1 MAKNS
6 VVTNSE
12 IAEMLSN
19 GDSLKRFYRF
29 AAQNNHMVLHDICQ
43 IVVTH
48 PSASICFSFEEWN
61 SMGRR
66 IKHGKKAIR
75 YIDDDG
81 YMQHVFDVNDTYGDG
96 RYKRLIY
103 PMKRL
108 LGGLDELNGTQTSE
122 SDFKDDYSQIYSG
135 VKDYLKSNG
144 YYSGNEQRNTL
155 LTEGIAYSL
164 YSTTGFPKSAGINL
178 QGLPYSL
185 QENTE
190 LFKEVY
196 TTAAILQQDI
206 ENAYVDSQDR
216 VQVIDDT
223 EEEGVSDEPVIPS
236 EQRQEPVTEV
246 VADNAQ
252 KPFDNPDNNIEK
264 PEQPKVTKS
273 QTVTPIYQRYSDY
286 QNEYPD
292 SVILIRLGDFYEVMG
307 EKAKQV
313 ADELDITLTGRE
325 VGLKERVPMCGV
337 PFHAMDEYLDK
348 ILEKHS
354 VLLLES
360 DEEPIH
366 ILSHAEAQGKKPIL
380 EEIDDNEP
388 TPFDEEQPDY
398 VDDID
403 TRFPIEDDYEDD
415 EEDFENYGEDDYED
429 EEEPEK
435 EEVSP
440 QVKNKPQKGIKER
453 KRKEKPQPSLFD
465 YFLPEEKSPQ
475 EQLIEHDLKNGSS
488 FEGGK
493 VRIYDKYQENP
504 TIDEFATFLKKEYGD
519 GGSYTEYS
527 QNHSAKGIELKYI
540 DDDNPDNSI
549 FVKLKWNEVALRIAD
564 LIDDDEYF
572 SDDEREKYAEIQRRR
587 AERINAK
594 TDEEKLRVI
603 ARQAINDGTGYT
615 RTGRYEIQP
624 YRFEES
630 AQFLCEHKPEFEK
643 VLLQERE
650 IKAIHPTAFPYED
663 NTLVEFHPQFCPRI
677 EQGEIPEQPT
687 EQTDSNSDVIAIGDK
702 YVYRGRTMT
711 VTDLQGIYPNDVVC
725 SYNDSAGGKTYT
737 ATMNVDR
744 DDLINNGTKLLEIVV
759 DLTPKEKVEK
769 PIPEARTDLNE
780 IGFDQTELGGAKARF
795 RNNVRAIELCKELYS
810 QNRTPTAEEKK
821 ILASY
826 VGWGGLPQVFD
837 EHKAD
842 WSKEYSELKR
852 VLNADDYDRAKGS
865 VLNSHFTSK
874 EVIDGIYSALK
885 RFGVKGNNRI
895 LEPAMGTGN
904 FFGFMP
910 QEISEGSKLYG
921 VELDTVTGRIASKL
935 YPQAKIQIK
944 GYEETSFENNSFDI
958 VVGNVPFGAYSVYDS
973 EYAKQN
979 FYIHDYFLAKSIDK
993 LKPKGV
999 MAVITSKGTMD
1010 KLNPSV
1016 RRYLASRAELL
1027 GAIRL
1032 PNTAFQK
1039 NAGTRV
1045 VADILFFRKRE
1056 EQINP
1061 TNENTEWLSTGKTE
1075 EGYEVNSYF
1084 INHPEMV
1091 LGTFTTENR
1100 LYGAEEVSVKP
1111 DGRELSQALSEAISN
1126 LPENFYENPDHA
1138 EEIDDSAEAY
1148 DVKPLCYK
1156 ADNGRLYMRIGNK
1169 LEEVPIPK
1177 SPKDAY
1183 NRIKEMI
1190 DLREELHKVL
1200 DMQIHG
1206 CSDEELKAEQRTLN
1220 YRYDRFVRYY
1230 GILNSQ
1236 TNTRLFKDDGDSALL
1251 FACENLSDDKKSASK
1266 ADIFSKRTIR
1276 PYIAPTQTDDCLEA
1290 LQISQNERGAVD
1302 ISYIEELTRKDYDTV
1317 ISELGN
1323 AVFRNPVNVIPEDKY
1338 SGFETSEE
1346 YLSGKVVQKLKKAKY
1361 YAEHFPEMGYERNVQ
1376 ALEAVQPTPVKA
1388 DEIAARLGASWID
1401 KEYYKKF
1408 LYELLKINYAHNEE
1422 VIELFYNPHD
1432 SSWRVDKTNYA
1443 NYLAGMNATSVYGTS
1458 RANAFRLFEDC
1469 LNLRDTNIYDTVEE
1483 DGREKRVLNQAET
1496 LAAREKQN
1504 QIREEFRNWIF
1515 ADPERREALE
1525 KRYNEL
1531 FNQIRLPSYN
1541 GSYLKFPEMNPAI
1554 ELRSHQKNAVHRII
1568 SSPGSTLLHHVVGSG
1583 KTYTMCASAMKLRQ
1597 YGLAK
1602 KPMIVVPNHILQQF
1616 SNEFRQLYPNA
1627 KILMATKEDLEKEN
1641 RKKFVSRVAM
1651 GDWDAVIIAQS
1662 SFAKIPIS
1670 TERQKAKIVEEISKI
1685 EACIMAQQSEMLS
1698 SGAVKN
1704 LERIKKS
1711 REAQLKKLMD
1721 SDKKDDVLIFEN
1733 LGVDYLFV
1741 DEADCYKN
1749 LFLFTKMNNVA
1760 GISSA
1765 ASQRATD
1772 LKLKC
1777 EYIQELHG
1785 GERGIVFA
1793 TGTPISNSMTE
1804 MYTMQTYLQ
1813 PETLKE
1819 SGITYFDNW
1828 AADFGETV
1836 TALEMS
1842 PSGRGYKPR
1851 TRFSKFTNLPELLTM
1866 YRSFADV
1873 QTSDMVKLDVPEAEK
1888 EVVNLKPS
1896 DEVMQY
1902 ADEIAARAERIYR
1915 GGVDPTEDNMLKVTS
1930 DGKKLALD
1938 PRLYEETAGDEVN
1951 SKINTCAEKI
1961 YEVWKDTEPQRG
1973 TQLVFCDLSTPKKAF
1988 ADYEYGK
1995 DFDVYNELKYKL
2007 VQMGIPENEIAYI
2020 HEANTDKQKQSLFD
2034 SVNAGRVRVLI
2045 GSTEK
2050 CGAGTNVQQRIA
2062 ALHHLDTPYRPRDL
2076 TQREG
2081 RAIRQG
2087 NTFDKVKIFTYVKER
2102 TFDSYSYQIL
2112 ENKQRF
2118 ISQIDRGDLTVREA
2132 EDIDERTLTYAEIKA
2147 ITAANPKI
2155 KRKMEVDMEVSRLR
2169 ILEGEYRKKLYSLQ
2183 DKVRRD
2189 FPEDIRRQKLLL
2201 ERVKEDEKLIAEKY
2215 DKENFSISVD
2225 GKIYTDK
2232 SDGGREL
2239 LEALLAHKVGDVVA
2253 EYGGLKINLNPIQ
2266 YLDKERSITLSGAGS
2281 YEMDIGESGIGLITR
2296 LDNFMTDFAKRG
2308 ERIRNRL
2315 EQLERDFK
2323 IAQEEMKLPFE
2334 HKDKL
2339 AELVKEQ
2346 TELNTELNLDK
2357 REEIVIDD
2365 GEANDTDD
2373 DGVHG
2378 KEVFVPLKRRARKH
2392 LNGTAISTYKKYRDE
2407 TPESY
2412 IFLQNGNGYD
2422 LIDYHAKEVAE
2433 ARGLKLINE
2442 VVDSK
2447 TYSVVPLT
2455 VDEMDEILKG
2465 AIENGVAARIIEPIN
2480 YILEEK
2486 KITEESDFKEF
2497 LDEGL
2502 SEIRWLDGRKSGF
2515 SEEEVSDLTNDLKP
2529 HYEGSQFD
2537 KSGGELTFDDWYDDF
2552 AEERLKPYLMEN
2564 YAQKAVADYSQ
2575 ATKQG
2580 YEIKARYKEGDREHI
2595 IFYRESAGDYA
2606 IGYGYNEKSGDW
2618 AQGTYDIPDFLKA
2631 ERELIS
2637 NCASPELVFRPQTEP
2652 LPFEHQTIEDS
2663 AFVQSVYKD
2672 GNANLAIIRRLNDE
2686 YILGIGY
2693 NAKTGEFE
2701 QGRYNFGDFDE
2712 VEKYIGDNFPE
2723 AVKDVN
2729 FTAEEPIN
2737 YAELVE
2743 KSVENEYKNFY
2754 DFELSRTTE
2763 QIINT
2768 DNYKIRFYNELSVFL
2783 GEDGRD
2789 FLTDEQYEAL
2799 YKDSPNII
2807 SFLYDYYLG
2816 SEYASINNYSD
2827 TAELIKD
2834 YNDKYHDDVLYPK
2847 RQAEAVFYGKDDKDT
2862 AYYFLPSLTNNDLST
2877 IEEEASNYVIVAPTN
2892 HVTPENLERYRATFL
2907 KLGRDVTESELKDMS
2922 RAVENLNI
2930 IAEQVQSDRLHTP
2943 IYYQDFKYA
2952 KAHGEE
2958 EDYRFSRSLSIKC
2971 KEDIQTSISVNYNG
2985 LSLNT
2990 DFVDGL
2996 IDKYGIDR
3004 IAHVCA
3010 FTITDSIY
3018 DGRYSDENKE
3028 WAKSIPEVPEIGNNA
3043 PRLSTHPA
3051 ILDGFVNIIRRKYNF
3066 KEEKEMPEA
3075 VENNNKPKWISIKV
3089 SHNALIKQ
3097 YENYAFLLMPNGSE
3111 YEGYAYSIFNN
3122 RIHESRQLADL
3133 KSDDRELCYEFRMPE
3148 TATVRLVKPG
3158 EEDINLT
3165 AAEFKK
3171 LVGGTTDKDYER
3183 AAQSDDNR
3191 KWYSISIPQ
3200 EAISGVYEKS
3210 TLFAVP
3216 NTSEFKGSV
3225 FYAPSSMVKED
3236 KKKQD
3241 GSLIL
3246 RMPENME
3253 IKLLDREN
3261 ESENTINAEELFN
3274 IFNGSTEEDFKSEY
3288 KPKEGGSAK
3297 DTGWRYVSVD
3307 KSAKI
3312 ADYDERTMFRMPN
3325 DGKYSGSVYYIPNRL
3340 VQENTKKGTFAVKI
3354 PPEFEIN
3361 LKTPENETVK
3371 LDAEEFIQEVKG
3383 KEAAS
3388 YDSALRKPS
3397 EAAIKKF
3404 EETEKALREH
3414 IPEEMLNR
3422 PNWVVVRTR
3431 KNFDSGRL
3439 EKFLINPHTGKFA
3452 ESDNPETWADFD
3464 TACKYAKENGGATL
3478 AYALDGKDNIA
3489 CIDID
3494 HCINESG
3501 EYSAVAKDALARCGK
3516 TYIETSVSGTGVH
3529 IFGKTKGADLRTFS
3543 KDGDME
3549 YYRKAH
3555 FIAMTGNCASK
3566 NALESFDN
3574 PDMQRM
3580 LEDKFDKRVEWK
3592 GVGSGMDGLSTMSD
3606 REVLEKAFS
3615 SKSGETIKRLYN
3627 GEDLKNN
3634 HSNSDMSLM
3643 DHLAFWCHGDKEQIL
3658 RIFATSGLYRPD
3670 KSADYYE
3677 GSIIKAIKYN
3687 TERYNPPKTNIN
3699 PPRKTGGGNGKV

>member
-1 MAKNS
+1 MSKNS
-6 VVTNSE
+6 VVTNAE
-12 IAEMLSN
+12 ILGLLSQ
-19 GDSLKRFYRF
+19 GEGLKRFYRF
-29 AAQNNHMVLHDICQ
+29 TAQNNHIVLHDACQ
-43 IVVTH
+43 IVIKR
-48 PSASICFSFEEWN
+48 PAASVCFSFEEWN

-66 IKHGKKAIR
+66 IKQGTKAIR

-81 YMQHVFDVNDTYGDG
+81 YLQYVFDANDTYGDG
-96 RYKRLIY
+96 RYRRLIY

-108 LGGLDELNGTQTSE
+108 LGGLDELNGKQTSE
-122 SDFKDDYSQIYSG
+122 KDFKDDYSQIYSG
-135 VKDYLKSNG
+135 VQNYLKANG
-144 YYSGNEQRNTL
+144 YYSENGQRNTL

-164 YSTTGFPKSAGINL
+164 YSTTGFPKSAGIEIH
-178 QGLPYSL
+178 GLPYSL
-185 QENTE
+185 QENSE

-196 TTAAILQQDI
+196 TTAAILQQEI
-206 ENAYVDSQDR
+206 EYAYIAKQNR
-216 VQVIDDT
+216 VQIIDDVD
-223 EEEGVSDEPVIPS
+223 EESVSDEPKITGSQQQTSAKEV
-236 EQRQEPVTEV
+236 PVKNPELEIRE
-246 VADNAQ
+246 
-252 KPFDNPDNNIEK
+252 KPNIEEPPTVSPLYQK
-264 PEQPKVTKS
+264 YLDSQKLQPTAV
-273 QTVTPIYQRYSDY
+273 V
-286 QNEYPD
+286 
-292 SVILIRLGDFYEVMG
+292 LMRLGDFYEIMG
-307 EKAKQV
+307 ENAVKVSK
-313 ADELDITLTGRE
+313 ELDITLTGRD
-325 VGLKERVPMCGV
+325 VGLKERVPMCGM
-337 PFHAMDEYLDK
+337 PYHAMDKYLDK
-348 ILEKHS
+348 ILEKHG
-354 VLLLES
+354 VLLVDN
-360 DEEPIH
+360 DEEPKY
-366 ILSHAEAQGKKPIL
+366 ILSYAEVRGQKKPEERKNPIL
-380 EEIDDNEP
+380 EEITGNEP

-398 VDDID
+398 VGEID
-403 TRFPIEDDYEDD
+403 TRFPIEDDYESD
-415 EEDFENYGEDDYED
+415 EEYDEYDVADADEWEDDPED
-429 EEEPEK
+429 LSDGEEPELK
-435 EEVSP
+435 KP
-440 QVKNKPQKGIKER
+440 APKNNKPIKDR
-453 KRKEKPQPSLFD
+453 KRKQKPQPSLFD
-465 YFLPEEKSPQ
+465 YFLPEEKSPK
-475 EQLIEHDLKNGSS
+475 EKLIEYDLKRGCV
-488 FEGGK
+488 FKGVK

-504 TIDEFATFLKKEYGD
+504 TIDEFAAFLKKEYGTGD
-519 GGSYTEYS
+519 YYS
-527 QNHSAKGIELKYI
+527 NYNYKQIHDAKGIELKYI
-540 DDDNPDNSI
+540 DNDNADNSI
-549 FVKLKWNEVALRIAD
+549 LVKLKWSEVATRIAD
-564 LIDDDEYF
+564 LIDDGEYF
-572 SDDEREKYAEIQRRR
+572 SDKEKEQYAEIQRRR

-594 TDEEKLRVI
+594 TDEERLMVI
-603 ARQAINDGTGYT
+603 ARQAITDGTGNT
-615 RTGRYEIQP
+615 LIGKYEIQP
-624 YRFEES
+624 YKFEES
-630 AQFLCEHKPEFEK
+630 AQFLREHKPEFEK
-643 VLLQERE
+643 VLLRERE
-650 IKAIHPTAFPYED
+650 IKAIHPTAFPYAD
-663 NTLVEFHPQFCPRI
+663 NTIVEFYPQFCPRM
-677 EQGEIPEQPT
+677 EHDETPEQAT
-687 EQTDSNSDVIAIGDK
+687 EQNSENSDDVKIGDK
-702 YVYRGRTMT
+702 FVYRGKTMT
-711 VTDLQGIYPNDVVC
+711 VTGLQGIYPNDVVC

-737 ATMNVDR
+737 ATLNVDR
-744 DDLINNGTKLLEIVV
+744 SDLINNGTKLREIVF
-759 DLTPKEKVEK
+759 DLTPKEIEESRA
-769 PIPEARTDLNE
+769 PAAHTDLNE
-780 IGFDQTELGGAKARF
+780 IGFDQTELGGAKSRY
-795 RNNVRAIELCKELYS
+795 RNNVRAIELCKELYAR
-810 QNRTPTAEEKK
+810 NRVPTPEEKK

-837 EHKAD
+837 EHKSD

-865 VLNSHFTSK
+865 VLNSHYTSK

-910 QEISEGSKLYG
+910 QEISDGAKLYG
-921 VELDTVTGRIASKL
+921 VELDTITGRIASKL

-958 VVGNVPFGAYSVYDS
+958 VVGNVPFGGYTVYDS
-973 EYAKQN
+973 EYAKNN

-993 LKPKGV
+993 LKPKGL

-1075 EGYEVNSYF
+1075 DGYEINNYF

-1091 LGTFTTENR
+1091 LGKFTKENR
-1100 LYGAEEVSVKP
+1100 LYGAEEISVAP
-1111 DGRELSQALSEAISN
+1111 DDRELSQALSEAIST

-1138 EEIDDSAEAY
+1138 EDFDDSVEAY
-1148 DVKPLCYK
+1148 NVKPLCFK
-1156 ADNGRLYMRIGNK
+1156 ADNGRLYVRVGNK

-1190 DLREELHKVL
+1190 ALREELHKVL

-1206 CSDEELKAEQRTLN
+1206 CKDEELQAEQRNLN
-1220 YRYDRFVRYY
+1220 YQYNRFVKYY

-1236 TNTRLFKDDGDSALL
+1236 TNTKLFKDDGDSALL
-1251 FACENLSDDKKSASK
+1251 FACENLSDDKKSATK
-1266 ADIFSKRTIR
+1266 ADIFFKRTIR
-1276 PYIAPTQTDDCLEA
+1276 PYIVPTQTDDCLEA

-1317 ISELGN
+1317 ITELGN
-1323 AVFRNPVNVIPEDKY
+1323 AVFRNPLKVIPEDKY

-1346 YLSGKVVQKLKKAKY
+1346 YLSGKVVQKLNTARY

-1376 ALEAVQPTPVKA
+1376 ALETVQPSPVKA

-1401 KEYYKKF
+1401 KEYYKRF
-1408 LYELLKINYAHNEE
+1408 IFELLKINYDHNEE
-1422 VIELFYNPHD
+1422 IIELFYNPHD
-1432 SSWRVDKTNYA
+1432 SSWRIDRTSYA
-1443 NYLAGMNATSVYGTS
+1443 NYLAGLNATSVYGTS
-1458 RANAFRLFEDC
+1458 RASAFRLIEDC
-1469 LNLRDTNIYDTVEE
+1469 LNLRDTNIYDTVDE
-1483 DGREKRVLNQAET
+1483 DGREKRVLNQAAT

-1504 QIREEFRNWIF
+1504 LIKEEFRNWIF
-1515 ADPERREALE
+1515 ADPERREKLE

-1554 ELRSHQKNAVHRII
+1554 ELRPHQKNAVHRII

-1583 KTYTMCASAMKLRQ
+1583 KTFTMCASAMKLRQ

-1670 TERQKAKIVEEISKI
+1670 TERQTAKIQEEISRI
-1685 EACIMAQQSEMLS
+1685 ELCITEQKAEKMSG
-1698 SGAVKN
+1698 GAVKN

-1721 SDKKDDVLIFEN
+1721 ADKKDDILIFES
-1733 LGVDYLFV
+1733 LGVDYLFI

-1760 GISSA
+1760 GISNA

-1819 SGITYFDNW
+1819 AGIIYFDNW

-1896 DEVMQY
+1896 DEVMEY
-1902 ADEIAARAERIYR
+1902 ADEIAARAEQIYR

-1938 PRLYEETAGDEVN
+1938 PRLYEDTAGDEVN

-1961 YEVWKDTEPQRG
+1961 YEVWKDTAPQRG

-2007 VQMGIPENEIAYI
+2007 VQIGIPENEIAYI
-2020 HEANTDKQKQSLFD
+2020 HEANSDKQKQSLFD
-2034 SVNAGRVRVLI
+2034 NVNAGRVRVLI

-2087 NTFDKVKIFTYVKER
+2087 NTFEKVKIFTYVKER

-2112 ENKQRF
+2112 ENKQKF

-2183 DKVRRD
+2183 DKVRKGY
-2189 FPEDIRRQKLLL
+2189 PEDIRRQKLLL
-2201 ERVKEDEKLIAEKY
+2201 ERILEDKKLIAEKY
-2215 DKENFSISVD
+2215 NKENFSISVD
-2225 GKIYTDK
+2225 GKVYKEK
-2232 SDGGREL
+2232 SDGGKEL
-2239 LEALLAHKVGDVVA
+2239 MDALFAHRVGEIVA

-2266 YLDKERSITLSGAGS
+2266 ILDKERSITLSGAGN
-2281 YEMDIGESGIGLITR
+2281 YEIDIGESGIGLITR
-2296 LDNFMTDFAKRG
+2296 LDNFMADFPKR
-2308 ERIRNRL
+2308 EDRIRNKIA
-2315 EQLERDFK
+2315 QLERDFE
-2323 IAQEEMKLPFE
+2323 IAQEEIKQPFE

-2339 AELVKEQ
+2339 AELLKEQ
-2346 TELNTELNLDK
+2346 SELNIELNLNK

-2365 GEANDTDD
+2365 GDSNDTGD
-2373 DGVHG
+2373 DGVHA
-2378 KEVFVPLKRRARKH
+2378 KEVPVTLKRRARKH
-2392 LNGTAISTYKKYRDE
+2392 LNRTAISAYEKCRKE

-2412 IFLQNGNGYD
+2412 IFFKNGNGYD
-2422 LIDYHAKEVAE
+2422 LIDYRAEEVADS
-2433 ARGLKLINE
+2433 RGLKLINE
-2442 VVDSK
+2442 VVDGK
-2447 TYSVVPLT
+2447 KYSVVPLT
-2455 VDEMDEILKG
+2455 VEEMDEILKG
-2465 AIENGVAARIIEPIN
+2465 GLEHGIASRIIEPMN
-2480 YILEEK
+2480 YSLEDK
-2486 KITEESDFKEF
+2486 KIAVENIDFKEF
-2497 LDEGL
+2497 LDKGL
-2502 SEIRWLDGRKSGF
+2502 SEIVWLNGRKSGYTAD
-2515 SEEEVSDLTNDLKP
+2515 EISDLTYDLKS
-2529 HYEGSQFD
+2529 HYEGSPLD
-2537 KSGGELTFDDWYDDF
+2537 ESSEEYPFDDWYDEF
-2552 AEERLKPYLMEN
+2552 IEEKLKPFLTEHYME
-2564 YAQKAVADYSQ
+2564 KEREDYSRQ
-2575 ATKQG
+2575 TKHG
-2580 YEIKARYKEGDREHI
+2580 YPIKARYKEDDREHI
-2595 IFYRESAGDYA
+2595 IFYRESVGDYA
-2606 IGYGYNEKSGDW
+2606 IGYGYNEESGDW
-2618 AQGTYDIPDFLKA
+2618 VQGTYDIPDFLNA

-2637 NCASPELVFRPQTEP
+2637 NCTKPELVFRPQTEP
-2652 LPFEHQTIEDS
+2652 LPFEHQTIEDG
-2663 AFVQSVYKD
+2663 SVVYGIYKD
-2672 GNANLAIIRRLNDE
+2672 GNMNLAIIRRLYGD
-2686 YILGIGY
+2686 YLLGIGY
-2693 NAKTGEFE
+2693 NAQTGMFE
-2701 QGRYNFGDFDE
+2701 QGRYNFSEFSDA
-2712 VEKYIGDNFPE
+2712 EKYINDNFPE
-2723 AVKDVN
+2723 AVKDEN
-2729 FTAEEPIN
+2729 FKAEEPIN
-2737 YAELVE
+2737 YAELV
-2743 KSVENEYKNFY
+2743 KMSVENEYKNFY
-2754 DFELSRTTE
+2754 EYELSRTKE
-2763 QIINT
+2763 ELINT

-2789 FLTDEQYEAL
+2789 YLNDVQYKAL
-2799 YKDSPNII
+2799 CKDSPNIL
-2807 SFLYDYYLG
+2807 FNLYDYYLG
-2816 SEYASINNYSD
+2816 SEFASINSYSE

-2834 YNDKYHDDVLYPK
+2834 YNDKYHGDILYPN
-2847 RQAEAVFYGKDDKDT
+2847 RQPQTVFYGKDDKDT
-2862 AYYFLPSLTNNDLST
+2862 AYYFLPSLTNEELSK
-2877 IEEEASNYVIVAPTN
+2877 IEEANNYVIVSPTN
-2892 HVTPENLERYRATFL
+2892 HVTPEHLDRYKTTFL
-2907 KLGRDVTESELKDMS
+2907 KLGRDVTEIELKDMS
-2922 RAVENLNI
+2922 RTVENLNI
-2930 IAEQVQSDRLHTP
+2930 IAEQVKSDRLHTP
-2943 IYYQDFKYA
+2943 IYYKDYEYA
-2952 KAHGEE
+2952 EAHGEE
-2958 EDYRFSRSLSIKC
+2958 ENYRFSKFLSVKC
-2971 KEDIQTSISVNYNG
+2971 KDDIDKAISENYKG
-2985 LSLNT
+2985 YSLDTN
-2990 DFVDGL
+2990 FIDG
-2996 IDKYGIDR
+2996 IIEKYGIER
-3004 IAHVCA
+3004 VAQVCA
-3010 FTITDSIY
+3010 STINESIY
-3018 DGRYSDENKE
+3018 DGRYSDKNRE
-3028 WAKSIPEVPEIGNNA
+3028 WAKRIPSSPETVTKDLH
-3043 PRLSTHPA
+3043 LSTHPA
-3051 ILDGFVNIIRRKYNF
+3051 ILDGFVNIIREKYNNPE
-3066 KEEKEMPEA
+3066 EEKEMPEA
-3075 VENNNKPKWISIKV
+3075 AENNDNKPKWLSIKV

-3097 YENYAFLLMPNGSE
+3097 YDNYAFMRMPNDSE
-3111 YEGYAYSIFNN
+3111 YAGYAYSMFNN
-3122 RIHESRQLADL
+3122 RIYESRQLAGH
-3133 KSDDRELCYEFRMPE
+3133 ELCYEFRMPE
-3148 TATVRLVKPG
+3148 TATIRLVKKG

-3165 AAEFKK
+3165 AQEFKK
-3171 LVGGTTDKDYER
+3171 LVGSSTDKEYER
-3183 AAQSDDNR
+3183 TSQSDDDK
-3191 KWYSISIPQ
+3191 KWYKIPIPQ
-3200 EAISGVYEKS
+3200 EAIRGEYEKS
-3210 TLFAVP
+3210 TLFAMP
-3216 NTSEFKGSV
+3216 YSSEYRGNV
-3225 FYAPSSMVKED
+3225 FYVPSSMVRED
-3236 KKKQD
+3236 KDKQD

-3246 RMPENME
+3246 RIPNDFEITLLNREEEEENIVNGGE
-3253 IKLLDREN
+3253 LLD
-3261 ESENTINAEELFN
+3261 
-3274 IFNGSTEEDFKSEY
+3274 IFSGSTNEDFINE
-3288 KPKEGGSAK
+3288 K

-3307 KSAKI
+3307 NSAKI

-3325 DGKYSGSVYYIPNRL
+3325 DGNYAGSIYYIPARL
-3340 VQENTKKGTFAVKI
+3340 LKENTKKGTFAVKL
-3354 PPEFEIN
+3354 PPEFEVS

-3371 LDAEEFIQEVKG
+3371 LDVEEFMREVRG
-3383 KEAAS
+3383 KKAES
-3388 YDSALRKPS
+3388 YDSSLQKPS

-3404 EETEKALREH
+3404 EVTESALRKNV
-3414 IPEEMLNR
+3414 PKEMLKR

-3431 KNFDSGRL
+3431 KNFKSGRL
-3439 EKFLINPHTGKFA
+3439 DKFLINPQTGNFA

-3464 TACKYAKENGGATL
+3464 TACKFAKENGGTTL

-3494 HCINESG
+3494 HCINENG
-3501 EYSAVAKDALARCGK
+3501 EYSVVAKDALARCGQ
-3516 TYIETSVSGTGVH
+3516 TYTETSVSGTGVH
-3529 IFGKTKGADLRTFS
+3529 IFGKTNGADLRTFS

-3555 FIAMTGNCASK
+3555 FIAMTGNGVTAK
-3566 NALESFDN
+3566 NLKSFDN

-3580 LEDKFDKRVEWK
+3580 LEDKFEKRVECK
-3592 GVGSGMDGLSTMSD
+3592 SVGLGIDGLSVLSD
-3606 REVLEKAFS
+3606 REVLDKAFN
-3615 SKSGETIKRLYN
+3615 SKSGEAIKRLYN

-3634 HSNSDMSLM
+3634 HSNSDMSLINY
-3643 DHLAFWCHGDKEQIL
+3643 LTFWCHGDKEQIL
-3658 RIFATSGLYRPD
+3658 RIFATSGLYRPE

-3687 TERYNPPKTNIN
+3687 AERYNPPKNTLN
-3699 PPRKTGGGNGKV
+3699 PPAKAGGSNGKA

>member
-19 GDSLKRFYRF
+19 GENLKRFYRF
-29 AAQNNHMVLHDICQ
+29 TAQNTHIILHDACQ
-43 IVVTH
+43 IVITH
-48 PSASICFSFEEWN
+48 PAASICFSFEEWN

-66 IKHGKKAIR
+66 IKYGSKAIR

-96 RYKRLIY
+96 RYRRLIY

-108 LGGLDELNGTQTSE
+108 LEGLDELNGIQTSE

-135 VKDYLKSNG
+135 VKNYLKANG
-144 YYSGNEQRNTL
+144 YYSDNEQRNTL
-155 LTEGIAYSL
+155 LTEGIAYFL
-164 YSTTGFPKSAGINL
+164 YSTTGFPKSAGIEL
-178 QGLPYSL
+178 HGLPYSL
-185 QENTE
+185 NENTE
-190 LFKEVY
+190 LFKEAY
-196 TTAAILQQDI
+196 TTAATLQQEI
-206 ENAYVDSQDR
+206 ENAYIDRQDR
-216 VQVIDDT
+216 VEVIDDT
-223 EEEGVSDEPVIPS
+223 NEENVSDEPILPV
-236 EQRQEPVTEV
+236 EKVEQEP
-246 VADNAQ
+246 
-252 KPFDNPDNNIEK
+252 
-264 PEQPKVTKS
+264 PKG
-273 QTVTPIYQRYSDY
+273 TVLYQRYMAA
-286 QNEYPD
+286 QQTKPEAI
-292 SVILIRLGDFYEVMG
+292 VLIRLGDFYEVMG

-313 ADELDITLTGRE
+313 ADELDITLTGRD
-325 VGLKERVPMCGV
+325 VGLEERVPMCGM
-337 PFHAMDEYLDK
+337 PYHAMDEYLDK
-348 ILEKHS
+348 ILERHS
-354 VLLLES
+354 VLLLEN
-360 DEEPIH
+360 DEEPIY

-398 VDDID
+398 VGGID
-403 TRFPIEDDYEDD
+403 TRFPIEDDYGDD
-415 EEDFENYGEDDYED
+415 EEEDFEDYDEDDYED

-440 QVKNKPQKGIKER
+440 QVKSKPQKGIKDRNR
-453 KRKEKPQPSLFD
+453 KQKLQPSLFD
-465 YFLPEEKSPQ
+465 YFFPEEKSPR
-475 EQLIEHDLKNGSS
+475 EQLIEYDLKRGSS

-504 TIDEFATFLKKEYGD
+504 TIDEFAKFLKKEYGE
-519 GGSYTEYS
+519 GGSYTEYW
-527 QNHSAKGIELKYI
+527 QNHSAKGIELKYK
-540 DDDNPDNSI
+540 DNENPENSI
-549 FVKLKWNEVALRIAD
+549 FVKLKWNEVAERIAD
-564 LIDDDEYF
+564 LIDDSEYF
-572 SDDEREKYAEIQRRR
+572 SDEESEQYTEIQRRR
-587 AERINAK
+587 DERINTK
-594 TDEEKLRVI
+594 
-603 ARQAINDGTGYT
+603 
-615 RTGRYEIQP
+615 
-624 YRFEES
+624 
-630 AQFLCEHKPEFEK
+630 
-643 VLLQERE
+643 
-650 IKAIHPTAFPYED
+650 
-663 NTLVEFHPQFCPRI
+663 
-677 EQGEIPEQPT
+677 T
-687 EQTDSNSDVIAIGDK
+687 EQTDENNGDIAIGDK
-702 YVYRGRTMT
+702 FVYRGRTMT

-780 IGFDQTELGGAKARF
+780 IGFDQSELGGAKARF
-795 RNNVRAIELCKELYS
+795 RNNVRAIELCKELYA
-810 QNRTPTAEEKK
+810 QNRVPTSEEKK

-921 VELDTVTGRIASKL
+921 VELDTITGRIASKL

-1111 DGRELSQALSEAISN
+1111 DDRELSQALSEAISN

-1138 EEIDDSAEAY
+1138 EEIDDSEEVY
-1148 DVKPLCYK
+1148 DVKPLCYR
-1156 ADNGRLYMRIGNK
+1156 ADNGRLYMRMGNK
-1169 LEEVPIPK
+1169 LKEVPIPK

-1183 NRIKEMI
+1183 NRIRGMI
-1190 DLREELHKVL
+1190 ALREELHKVL

-1206 CSDEELKAEQRTLN
+1206 CSDDELKAEQRTLN
-1220 YRYDRFVRYY
+1220 YQYDRFVKYY

-1236 TNTRLFKDDGDSALL
+1236 TNTKLFKDDGDSALL
-1251 FACENLSDDKKSASK
+1251 FACENLSDDKKNAAK
-1266 ADIFSKRTIR
+1266 ADIFTKRTIR
-1276 PYIAPTQTDDCLEA
+1276 PYIVPTQTDDCFEA
-1290 LQISQNERGAVD
+1290 LQISQNERGQVD

-1317 ISELGN
+1317 IAELGN

-1346 YLSGKVVQKLKKAKY
+1346 YLSGKVVQKLKQAKY

-1401 KEYYKKF
+1401 EEYYKKF
-1408 LYELLKINYAHNEE
+1408 LFELLKINYAHNEDI
-1422 VIELFYNPHD
+1422 IELFYNPHD

-1443 NYLAGMNATSVYGTS
+1443 NYLAGMNSTSVYGTS

-1469 LNLRDTNIYDTVEE
+1469 LNLRDTNIYDTIED

-1525 KRYNEL
+1525 KHYNEL

-1541 GSYLKFPEMNPAI
+1541 GAYLKFPEMNPSI
-1554 ELRSHQKNAVHRII
+1554 ELRPHQKNAVHRII
-1568 SSPGSTLLHHVVGSG
+1568 SSSGSTLLHHVVGSG
-1583 KTYTMCASAMKLRQ
+1583 KTFTMCASAMKLRQ

-1670 TERQKAKIVEEISKI
+1670 TERQTAKIQEEISKI
-1685 EACIMAQQSEMLS
+1685 EECIKEHRSKEMS

-1704 LERIKKS
+1704 LERIKKN
-1711 REAQLKKLMD
+1711 RKAQLKKLMD
-1721 SDKKDDVLIFEN
+1721 ADKKDDVLIFEN

-1749 LFLFTKMNNVA
+1749 LFLYTKMNNVA

-1777 EYIQELHG
+1777 EYIQELHD

-1804 MYTMQTYLQ
+1804 MYTMQSYLQ
-1813 PETLKE
+1813 PSMLKE

-1938 PRLYEETAGDEVN
+1938 PRLYKETAVDEAN

-1961 YEVWKDTEPQRG
+1961 YEVWKDTAPQLG

-2020 HEANTDKQKQSLFD
+2020 HEANSDKQKQSLFD

-2201 ERVKEDEKLIAEKY
+2201 EKVKEDESLIAEKY

-2232 SDGGREL
+2232 SEGGREL
-2239 LEALLAHKVGDVVA
+2239 MDALFAHKVGEVVA
-2253 EYGGLKINLNPIQ
+2253 EYGGLKINLNPMQ

-2296 LDNFMTDFAKRG
+2296 LDNFMADFPKR
-2308 ERIRNRL
+2308 EVRIRNRL
-2315 EQLERDFK
+2315 EQLERDFA
-2323 IAQEEMKLPFE
+2323 IAQEEIKLPFE

-2378 KEVFVPLKRRARKH
+2378 KEVIVPLKRRARKH
-2392 LNGTAISTYKKYRDE
+2392 LNGTAISTYKKYRNE

-2412 IFLQNGNGYD
+2412 IFFQNGTGYD

-2442 VVDSK
+2442 VVDGK
-2447 TYSVVPLT
+2447 EYSVVPLT
-2455 VDEMDEILKG
+2455 VEEMDEILKG
-2465 AIENGVAARIIEPIN
+2465 AVEHGEASRIIEPIN

-2497 LDEGL
+2497 LDKGL
-2502 SEIRWLDGRKSGF
+2502 SEIRWLNGRKSGF
-2515 SEEEVSDLTNDLKP
+2515 TEDEISDLTQDLKT
-2529 HYEGSQFD
+2529 HYEGSPLDMSSAEYPFD
-2537 KSGGELTFDDWYDDF
+2537 EWYDDF
-2552 AEERLKPYLMEN
+2552 VEERLEPFLNEHYLTKER
-2564 YAQKAVADYSQ
+2564 KDYSRQ
-2575 ATKQG
+2575 TKQG

-2595 IFYRESAGDYA
+2595 VFYRESAGDYA
-2606 IGYGYNEKSGDW
+2606 IGYGYNEESGDW

-2652 LPFEHQTIEDS
+2652 LPFEHQTIEEG

-2686 YILGIGY
+2686 YVLGIGY
-2693 NAKTGEFE
+2693 NAQTGEFE

-2712 VEKYIGDNFPE
+2712 VGKYIDDNFPE

-2754 DFELSRTTE
+2754 DFEISRTKE

-2783 GEDGRD
+2783 GEDGRE
-2789 FLTDEQYEAL
+2789 FLSAEQYAAL
-2799 YKDSPNII
+2799 YKDSPNIL
-2807 SFLYDYYLG
+2807 SDLYDYYLDN
-2816 SEYASINNYSD
+2816 EYASINNYSD

-2834 YNDKYHDDVLYPK
+2834 YNDKYHDDILYPK
-2847 RQAEAVFYGKDDKDT
+2847 QQAEAVFYGKDDKDT
-2862 AYYFLPSLTNNDLST
+2862 AYYFLPSLTNSDLST

-2892 HVTPENLERYRATFL
+2892 HVTPENLERYRATYL

-2930 IAEQVQSDRLHTP
+2930 IADQVISDKLHAP
-2943 IYYQDFKYA
+2943 IYYQDYEYA

-2958 EDYRFSRSLSIKC
+2958 EDYRFSRSLSNKC
-2971 KEDIQTSISVNYNG
+2971 KGDIEKSISENYNG
-2985 LSLNT
+2985 YSLNT
-2990 DFVDGL
+2990 DFVEGL
-2996 IDKYGIDR
+2996 IDKYGIER

-3051 ILDGFVNIIRRKYNF
+3051 ILDGFVNIIRKKYNF

-3075 VENNNKPKWISIKV
+3075 AENNIKPKWVSIKV
-3089 SHNALIKQ
+3089 SHSALIKR
-3097 YENYAFLLMPNGSE
+3097 YDNYSFLRMPNGSE

-3133 KSDDRELCYEFRMPE
+3133 QSDDHELCYEFRMPE

-3171 LVGGTTDKDYER
+3171 LVGGTTDKDYQR
-3183 AAQSDDNR
+3183 ATNSGNEK
-3191 KWYSISIPQ
+3191 KWYSIHIPQ
-3200 EAISGVYEKS
+3200 EAIRGEYEKS
-3210 TLFAVP
+3210 TLFSVP
-3216 NTSEFKGSV
+3216 DSSEFKGSV

-3236 KKKQD
+3236 KEKQD
-3241 GSLIL
+3241 GSLIFRAPDNL
-3246 RMPENME
+3246 DIILINRKQNEEENV
-3253 IKLLDREN
+3253 
-3261 ESENTINAEELFN
+3261 SSEELFK
-3274 IFNGSTEEDFKSEY
+3274 IFDGSTDEDFKLER
-3288 KPKEGGSAK
+3288 

-3312 ADYDERTMFRMPN
+3312 ADFDEQTMFKMPN
-3325 DGKYSGSVYYIPNRL
+3325 DGTYSGSIYYMPNRL
-3340 VQENTKKGTFAVKI
+3340 VKENTEKGTFAIKI
-3354 PPEFEIN
+3354 PPEFDIN
-3361 LKTPENETVK
+3361 LKTSENETVK
-3371 LDAEEFIQEVKG
+3371 LDAEEFIREVKG
-3383 KEAAS
+3383 KEAAN

-3397 EAAIKKF
+3397 ESVIKKF

-3464 TACKYAKENGGATL
+3464 TACKYAKENGGVTL

-3501 EYSAVAKDALARCGK
+3501 EHSAVAKDALARCGK

-3529 IFGKTKGADLRTFS
+3529 IFGKTQGADLRTFS

-3592 GVGSGMDGLSTMSD
+3592 GAGSGMDGLSTMSD

-3615 SKSGETIKRLYN
+3615 SKSGDTIKRLYS

-3634 HSNSDMSLM
+3634 HSNSDMSLIN
-3643 DHLAFWCHGDKEQIL
+3643 HLAFWCHGDKEQIL

-3687 TERYNPPKTNIN
+3687 PDRYNPPKANIN